1 MKQRRRG
8 ERRRFLRHSLMW
20 TAIRGAV
27 RALST
32 AAGAREWTPH
42 SRRVGLL
49 ARKKGMTSMF
59 LPHGERVPVTVLLVD
74 ANQISMHI
82 ERPAPSPDEAP
93 YIAMQVAATDARAHT
108 VTAPVRGHLARAG
121 LGPKR
126 AIKEFRVT
134 RDALLPVGTHL
145 SAAHFVPGQDV
156 DVRAVTR
163 GKGFAGVMKR
173 HNFAGGNASHGAS
186 LAHRTPGSVG
196 NNQDPGRVWPGKK
209 MPGRMGGTHRTV
221 QNLRVLRVDVA
232 QELLFV
238 QGHVPGPNGGV
249 VEVRDALKSLVKQA
263 YFLYRKGVTPAG
275 ELLDPAKGPAQY
287 LPHGVVGLPFPAG
300 TRELAATLPPIVEV
314 EA

>member
-1 MKQRRRG
+1 
-8 ERRRFLRHSLMW
+8 MW

-49 ARKKGMTSMF
+49 TRKKGMTSMF
-59 LPHGERVPVTVLLVD
+59 LPDGERVPVTVLLVD

-134 RDALLPVGTHL
+134 RDALLPCLLYTSPSPRDRTRSRMPS
-145 SAAHFVPGQDV
+145 SA
-156 DVRAVTR
+156 
-163 GKGFAGVMKR
+163 
-173 HNFAGGNASHGAS
+173 
-186 LAHRTPGSVG
+186 
-196 NNQDPGRVWPGKK
+196 
-209 MPGRMGGTHRTV
+209 
-221 QNLRVLRVDVA
+221 
-232 QELLFV
+232 
-238 QGHVPGPNGGV
+238 
-249 VEVRDALKSLVKQA
+249 
-263 YFLYRKGVTPAG
+263 
-275 ELLDPAKGPAQY
+275 
-287 LPHGVVGLPFPAG
+287 
-300 TRELAATLPPIVEV
+300 
-314 EA
+314 